1 MKTSAHSLR
10 KYAPLAVAVAMALS
24 FPLAAQADALISP
37 DLQSR
42 LATAD
47 SHEVIVT
54 FSDRSQMTRLAS
66 LTTRIRQ
73 LKELPMAGAV
83 LTSAQVKLV
92 STWPGVESVYFNAP
106 LKYFNYGAGEYTG
119 GHVVHDQ
126 IGLKGKGQMIA
137 VIDSGVDGTHPD
149 IAFGKTLAQN
159 VKIVGDLDLVGASM
173 YLENLADT
181 DTSSGHGTHVAGT
194 VAGTG
199 EASLNDPRRPRY
211 YAGIAPEAKLV
222 GISTGEGINILFAL
236 EGFDYALA
244 NQQKYGIDVITNSWG
259 SSVSVYDPNNPI
271 NKASYE
277 AYRRG
282 MVVAF
287 AAGNDGPTE
296 DTLNPYAIVPWVI
309 NVGSGTKTGELS
321 DFSSQGVPGDF
332 YKHIDVVAPGSSIQS
347 TKAIGTPLPY
357 TGPLVDATDPT
368 YSAYYATL
376 SGTSM
381 ATPFIAGTVA
391 LLLEANPELSPDQ
404 IEMILMKTAKPMPY
418 GYHEVGT
425 GYVDVL
431 AAVDL
436 ASKTVGTR
444 QGFLQG
450 VTAWSSQGKWNA
462 LADGDALAS
471 YAGSWSAVSAA
482 GATDGGYKKASVS
495 KKSAPRVSFAF
506 QGRDF
511 QVQYPRDAKGGLA
524 DVYVDGLY
532 RGTINFYAA
541 STGYTGRFPLRMA
554 GSGLHVVE
562 IRGTKGNVYFD
573 GALVDG
579 KLFPTTTKLVDETQT
594 FTGVMG
600 PSAENLEIDSYPITV
615 GNDVTTIKAQLGW
628 SGGVDLD
635 FSLVDP
641 DGVEVSSGATLAN
654 PEVLE
659 YAVTKPGTYTY
670 QVKGYAT
677 LLANY
682 TLTSTQTR
690 AVTTASP

>member
-1 MKTSAHSLR
+1 MKNSTSLR
-10 KYAPLAVAVAMALS
+10 KHAPLAVAVAMALS
-24 FPLAAQADALISP
+24 FPFAAQADALISP

-173 YLENLADT
+173 YLENLSDT
-181 DTSSGHGTHVAGT
+181 DTSSGHGTHVAGI

-244 NQQKYGIDVITNSWG
+244 NQQRYGIDVITNSWG

-287 AAGNDGPTE
+287 AAGNDGPDE

-309 NVGSGTKTGELS
+309 NVGSGTKAGALS

-471 YAGSWSAVSAA
+471 YSGSWSAVSAA

-495 KKSAPRVSFAF
+495 KKSVPRVGFAF

-532 RGTINFYAA
+532 RGTINFYSA

-554 GSGLHVVE
+554 SSGLHVVE
-562 IRGTKGNVYFD
+562 IRGTKGHVYFD

-579 KLFPTTTKLVDETQT
+579 KLFPTTTKLVDETQA

-641 DGVEVSSGATLAN
+641 DGVEVASGATLAN

-670 QVKGYAT
+670 RVKGYAT
-677 LLANY
+677 LVANY